1 MKRVTIHA
9 EVVGRR
15 LDDEFVLV
23 HLGTDRIV
31 SLNDTGAR
39 IWECLQDEPDVAAVA
54 RRLETEFAAAP
65 DSLLPEVE
73 AFVADLAERRF
84 VTIDD
89 A

>member
-1 MKRVTIHA
+1 MKRVIIHA

-15 LDDEFVLV
+15 VDDEFVLV

-31 SLNDTGAR
+31 ALNDTGAR
-39 IWECLQDEPDVAAVA
+39 IWECLQDDPDVAAVA
-54 RRLETEFAAAP
+54 RRLESEYGA
-65 DSLLPEVE
+65 DEGSLQSDVE
-73 AFVADLAERRF
+73 AFVADLTQRRF